1 MKPKQFDKKELKLN
15 KDGFSN
21 IIGIDEVGRGP
32 AAGPMVFAGTLF
44 DEKLYKIEGLNDS
57 KKLSETIRDNIFKD
71 ILDKKYKFGVGVA
84 WPSEIDE
91 YGLSFCSRLC
101 IRRVCESIGIL
112 PDYLL
117 MDGNLKVPD
126 EYLFIDHESVV
137 KGDQKH
143 VTIAASSVI
152 AKVFRDGM
160 MKLYAEQSPF
170 SYDRHKAYLTKLHK
184 EEIKVY
190 GLERIHRKSYNISII

>member
-1 MKPKQFDKKELKLN
+1 MLSLEKKELSLVKS
-15 KDGFSN
+15 GFEK

-32 AAGPMVFAGTLF
+32 AAGPMVFAGVLF
-44 DEKLYKIEGLNDS
+44 DKNLYKIDGLNDS
-57 KKLSETIRDNIFKD
+57 KSVSEKNRIRMFKSL
-71 ILDKKYKFGVGVA
+71 IEHGFKFGLGVIWPEEIDKK
-84 WPSEIDE
+84 
-91 YGLSFCSRLC
+91 GLSFCSKLA
-101 IRRVCESIGIL
+101 IERVCDSMGIE

-126 EYLFIDHESVV
+126 KYLFVDHDSIV
-137 KGDQKH
+137 KGDSKH
-143 VTIAASSVI
+143 VSIAAASII

-160 MKLYAEQSPF
+160 MNIYAIDSPF

-184 EEIKVY
+184 EEIKEY